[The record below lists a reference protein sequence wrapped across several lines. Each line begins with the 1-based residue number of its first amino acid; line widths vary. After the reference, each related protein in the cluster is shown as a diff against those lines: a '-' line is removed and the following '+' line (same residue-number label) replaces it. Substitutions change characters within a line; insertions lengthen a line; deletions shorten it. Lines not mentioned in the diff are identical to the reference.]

1 MTILATCPL
10 CGRQIAV
17 KDGRLR
23 EHLPPGRFA
32 DKKCPASGAKAA
44 AA

>member
-1 MTILATCPL
+1 LTPTLATCPV
-10 CGRQIAV
+10 CGRTIIV

-32 DKKCPASGAKAA
+32 DTKCSGSEKAA
-44 AA
+44 S

>member
-1 MTILATCPL
+1 MAPTLARCPV
-10 CGRQIAV
+10 CGRTIVV

-32 DKKCPASGAKAA
+32 DVKCPGSGGKVAA
-44 AA
+44 